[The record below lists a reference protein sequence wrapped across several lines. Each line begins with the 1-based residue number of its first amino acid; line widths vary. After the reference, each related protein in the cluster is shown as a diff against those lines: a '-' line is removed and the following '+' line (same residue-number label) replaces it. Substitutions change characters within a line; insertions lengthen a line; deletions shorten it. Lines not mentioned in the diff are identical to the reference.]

1 MFDTVLGSV
10 ILLTAM
16 LGIIFVL
23 ALFLTGILRWIFL
36 TDQEWAETTTV
47 RQPSTVSQLRKA
59 A

>member
-10 ILLTAM
+10 ILLAAM

-23 ALFLTGILRWIFL
+23 ALFMTAFLRSVFL

-47 RQPSTVSQLRKA
+47 RQPSTVPHFHKA